1 MCACKAVY
9 EIKAVKNCETQMHY
23 ALESF
28 WSEDR
33 NTEKKIH
40 VSLLKVV
47 VKKNVFLFK
56 ESFYP
61 CTMYRGS

>member
-1 MCACKAVY
+1 
-9 EIKAVKNCETQMHY
+9 MHY

-40 VSLLKVV
+40 VSLFKVV
-47 VKKNVFLFK
+47 VKKKVFLFK